1 MQFRNNNMYM
11 PTDKGSLSV
20 HGTGYIEVNSDRA
33 RLKVKI
39 STDNISLEEAQD
51 KNNEITDKVLMSLK
65 DYGIPEE
72 NIHSENL
79 SVSKNYNLSNNTFLS
94 YKVTNVI
101 SILLDDFNKLGDVY
115 SLIIENGAND
125 EINVDFVLSNPTQYY
140 NRALKKATQDALNKA
155 GLLSKSFNVKYN
167 PIPNKI
173 TELSSPIYAITY
185 SSSSSSY
192 YQDIAPGVVKIIAE
206 VEAVF
211 STFPF

>member
-20 HGTGYIEVNSDRA
+20 HGTGYIEVNSDMA

-51 KNNEITDKVLMSLK
+51 KNKEITDRVLMSLE
-65 DYGIPEE
+65 DYGIAEE

-101 SILLDDFNKLGDVY
+101 SVLLDDFNKLGDVY

-155 GLLSKSFNVKYN
+155 GLLAKSFNVKYN

-173 TELSSPIYAITY
+173 TELSSPVYAITY
-185 SSSSSSY
+185 SSSSNSY
-192 YQDIAPGVVKIIAE
+192 YEDIAPGVVKIIAE

>member
-51 KNNEITDKVLMSLK
+51 KNKEITDRVLMSLK
-65 DYGIPEE
+65 DYGITEE

-101 SILLDDFNKLGDVY
+101 SVLLDDFNKLGDVY

-155 GLLSKSFNVKYN
+155 GLLAKSFNVKYN

-185 SSSSSSY
+185 SSSSNSY

>member
-20 HGTGYIEVNSDRA
+20 HGTGYIEVNSDMA

-51 KNNEITDKVLMSLK
+51 KNKEITDRVLMSLE
-65 DYGIPEE
+65 DYGIAEE
-72 NIHSENL
+72 NIYSENL

-101 SILLDDFNKLGDVY
+101 SVLLDDFNKLGDVY

-155 GLLSKSFNVKYN
+155 GLLAKSFNVKYN

-173 TELSSPIYAITY
+173 TELSSPVYAITY
-185 SSSSSSY
+185 SSSSNSY